1 MYVFPE
7 RNGKGLGWW
16 AMCEE
21 KHFLFPVSRL
31 CWGLCFIPIGVAA
44 SLLMYRHLELPLLP
58 SLYCSRGFPGGS
70 NGKESACS
78 AGNQGFDPW
87 VGKIPWRRT
96 WQLTPVFL
104 PGEFHRQRSLV
115 GYSPWG
121 YKGSDM
127 TEQITL
133 LLFSIALSSNGTQG
147 RPWAW
152 GLWTVNTNTNT

>member
-21 KHFLFPVSRL
+21 RHFLFPVSRL

-44 SLLMYRHLELPLLP
+44 SVLMYRHLELPLLP
-58 SLYCSRGFPGGS
+58 SLSCSWGFPGGS
-70 NGKESACS
+70 NGKESACN
-78 AGNQGFDPW
+78 AGNLGL
-87 VGKIPWRRT
+87 IPGLGRS
-96 WQLTPVFL
+96 
-104 PGEFHRQRSLV
+104 PGEGHGNLLQ
-115 GYSPWG
+115 YSCLENPTDRGAWWAPWG

-133 LLFSIALSSNGTQG
+133 SLFSIALSSNGTQG

-152 GLWTVNTNTNT
+152 GFWTVNTNTNT